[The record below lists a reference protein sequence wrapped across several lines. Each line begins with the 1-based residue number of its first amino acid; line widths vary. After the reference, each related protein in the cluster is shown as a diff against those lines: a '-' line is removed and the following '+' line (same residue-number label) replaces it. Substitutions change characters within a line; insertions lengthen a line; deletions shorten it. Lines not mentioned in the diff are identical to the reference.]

1 MLRQIKL
8 HTIQPHLCE
17 WLKWQKLQGQKRTK
31 DCWGPGAERSG
42 RQKDKGAHSWWWGQA
57 RGLQKCLSL
66 YCMYRG
72 GYGTVHVFLNS
83 PSCTFKMC
91 GFYKKIRP

>member
-42 RQKDKGAHSWWWGQA
+42 RRKDKGAHSWRWGQA
-57 RGLQKCLSL
+57 RGTTKVFESVLHVSWWLRDCTRLLKLTKL
-66 YCMYRG
+66 Y
-72 GYGTVHVFLNS
+72 
-83 PSCTFKMC
+83 
-91 GFYKKIRP
+91 I